1 MEMNPK
7 VVFNM
12 DILGHPV
19 EVTSSVVT
27 QWFFMAV
34 IIILVVLLTRNVG
47 KIPTK
52 MQSVL
57 EMIVTA
63 TSGLVGSNMG
73 KEYKK
78 FYVRY
83 IGAMGIFLLFL
94 NTSGLF
100 GIVPATKDLNVT
112 GAFALMTFFLINA
125 NSIKENGLL
134 GYLHGYLKP
143 AVPMLPLNIIEKITI
158 PLSLTLRLFIN
169 MVVGTIIIELVYHG
183 LGYFAFLVPVPLHF
197 FFDLFVGVIQT
208 FVFMMLTMVYV
219 KTAAAE

>member
-12 DILGHPV
+12 DILGHSV
-19 EVTSSVVT
+19 DVTSSVVT
-27 QWFFMAV
+27 QWFIMAF
-34 IIILVVLLTRNVG
+34 IIILVILLTRNLG

-52 MQSVL
+52 RQSVL
-57 EMIVTA
+57 EIIVTA
-63 TSGLVGSNMG
+63 ISGLVGSNMG
-73 KEYKK
+73 NEYKK
-78 FYVRY
+78 FFVLY
-83 IGAMGIFLLFL
+83 IGAMGIFLIFL
-94 NTSGLF
+94 NTSGLI

-125 NSIKENGLL
+125 NGIKQNGIG

-143 AVPMLPLNIIEKITI
+143 AALMLPLNIIEKITI

-169 MVVGTIIIELVYHG
+169 MVVGTIILELVYNG
-183 LGYFAFLVPVPLHF
+183 LGYFAFLLPIPLHF

-219 KTAAAE
+219 KTAAE